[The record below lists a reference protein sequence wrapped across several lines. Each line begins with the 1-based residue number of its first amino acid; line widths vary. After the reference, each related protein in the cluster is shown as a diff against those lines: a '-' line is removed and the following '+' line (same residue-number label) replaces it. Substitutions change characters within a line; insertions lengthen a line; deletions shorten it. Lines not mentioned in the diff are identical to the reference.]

1 MVAEPVSVEEDTVA
15 AAVTVTDVGVVPD
28 VMVDVATPL
37 VFVVAEAGEIVAASL
52 LNEKP
57 TVAPETGLFELS
69 LTVADIVVEL
79 EVDMVEELAETVI
92 LPVLET
98 CVIVIVVEP
107 VRVDAVAVAVTVAG
121 EVTAVRVTVA
131 MPLEFVT
138 AVELDRDA
146 AVLSSEKLTVTPETR
161 LFEPSLTVAVNV
173 DVPEE
178 DTDEGSDESVRLP
191 PLIPPVMVI
200 VMVPVMVSEVAVIVT
215 VPLAVNDAVKVIEA
229 SPLLVKAPELER
241 DPFEGVSRVKE
252 SDVPSATALPEPST
266 TRAVMVDVPDTD
278 TEEGLA
284 VSVIA
289 EMEEAV
295 TVIFT

>member
-1 MVAEPVSVEEDTVA
+1 MVAEPVSVDEDTVA

-37 VFVVAEAGEIVAASL
+37 AFVAAEAGEMVAASL

-79 EVDMVEELAETVI
+79 EVDMVEELAETVM
-92 LPVLET
+92 LPVLEIW
-98 CVIVIVVEP
+98 VIVIVVEP

-121 EVTAVRVTVA
+121 EVPPVRVTVA

-161 LFEPSLTVAVNV
+161 LFELSLTVAVSV

-178 DTDEGSDESVRLP
+178 DTDEGSDEIVRLP
-191 PLIPPVMVI
+191 PLIPPVRVALATPLE
-200 VMVPVMVSEVAVIVT
+200 VVAVVT
-215 VPLAVNDAVKVIEA
+215 DNVPMDESFIENVT
-229 SPLLVKAPELER
+229 L
-241 DPFEGVSRVKE
+241 
-252 SDVPSATALPEPST
+252 VPSETEFPEESFT
-266 TRAVMVDVPDTD
+266 VAVM
-278 TEEGLA
+278 LA
-284 VSVIA
+284 
-289 EMEEAV
+289 
-295 TVIFT
+295 TP

>member
-1 MVAEPVSVEEDTVA
+1 
-15 AAVTVTDVGVVPD
+15 
-28 VMVDVATPL
+28 
-37 VFVVAEAGEIVAASL
+37 
-52 LNEKP
+52 
-57 TVAPETGLFELS
+57 
-69 LTVADIVVEL
+69 
-79 EVDMVEELAETVI
+79 
-92 LPVLET
+92 
-98 CVIVIVVEP
+98 
-107 VRVDAVAVAVTVAG
+107 
-121 EVTAVRVTVA
+121 

-161 LFEPSLTVAVNV
+161 LFELSLTVAVSV

-178 DTDEGSDESVRLP
+178 DTDEGSDEIVRLP

-200 VMVPVMVSEVAVIVT
+200 VMVPVMVSEVAVTVT

-229 SPLLVKAPELER
+229 SPLAVKAPELER

-284 VSVIA
+284 VRVIA